1 MKRGM
6 GDGDVI
12 LKKKEELTSEEKLG
26 AGPGEKPEKRS
37 TENTR
42 KKTAADKSDTV
53 ESAVKK
59 PKRRLSADKTDTGKG
74 TAKRSAK
81 KSTEGMPE
89 AKDKPKTAKNKSADK
104 KSAGKKPVGKK
115 PAGKKPAGKKPAG
128 KKSEAKK
135 PDAKKS
141 EPKKSDTK
149 KSDAKKLSEKKTVT
163 KRSGTK
169 KSVSKKAAPE
179 RMADEKAEA
188 VVLVGNA
195 ERNGAAEIDS
205 AAASVDAAEPI
216 NAAEAVGNAES
227 DDATVSVAE
236 IAPPAEIA
244 SGDVRDSAGVG
255 GSEREIHAGSDN
267 AAFRAEESLR
277 AALLGLLGSPDYTPI
292 RRGELCELM
301 APDDERTA
309 GAVLDRLIAEG
320 EAVVGVRGRIMSL
333 SRAGCVRGRFRSN
346 ARGFGFVTP
355 EEGSGDGTDIYIP
368 ADETAYAVDGD
379 TVVVRMHADR
389 DRRERRTEGE
399 VIRIVSHSLTS
410 VTGTVIPVPPEY
422 PVTSETGLCVRPD
435 DPSYNF
441 IVLIDAGN
449 DTVPHAG
456 SCVSAVITDY
466 PDHTGTACG
475 IIERV
480 FGESGTPDAV
490 YASVFYEYGVPLGPN
505 GAFDGELLAEAER
518 ISEEGI
524 HYGADGVYGGDI
536 DGRLDLRGET
546 VFTLDGADAK
556 DLDDAISISR
566 DGDGYILGVHIADVS
581 HYVRPGSELDREA
594 MRRGTSVYVTD
605 RVVPMLPRPISNG
618 ICSLTAGVD
627 RLTVSA
633 IMHIDAQGRT
643 VRSELHRSVIHSRLR
658 GVYGELNDVIAR
670 GAESEYAEKYSVLGE
685 SLTCAQEL
693 YSILLDASGRRGALD
708 METDET
714 RIILDENGAPRDI
727 VLVERGTAERM
738 IEQFMLAANEAVAQT
753 LRTAGMPCVYRIHE
767 DPSPE
772 KMQAFSVFA
781 HNLGLDITPLRGD
794 RVTPAALSAVL
805 AEAERRGI
813 GSVVSVVLLRSL
825 MKARYSTECTGHF
838 GLALDNYCHFTSPI
852 RRYPDLCV
860 HRFIGMLADGANAA
874 EIAAAKRFAEQAA
887 ESSNESELRAVGL
900 ERAIDDLYKA
910 MYMSGREGEE
920 FDGVVS
926 SVTSFGM
933 FVSLPNTVEGLVPI
947 SSLDGF
953 FVFDERALTLSGNRT
968 VYRLGTPVR
977 VRLTR
982 SDIVRRRIDF
992 VLVGGGE
999 RSESGDGDR
1008 IARGRVGAAPSA
1020 GRHASDGRGRKGGR
1034 GRARGNRASAQ
1045 LKRAAKAAQKRRGG
1059 RGGKGKGGKKS
1070 GGRRR

>member
-104 KSAGKKPVGKK
+104 KPAGKKPVGKK

-708 METDET
+708 METDEA

-947 SSLDGF
+947 S
-953 FVFDERALTLSGNRT
+953 
-968 VYRLGTPVR
+968 
-977 VRLTR
+977 
-982 SDIVRRRIDF
+982 
-992 VLVGGGE
+992 
-999 RSESGDGDR
+999 
-1008 IARGRVGAAPSA
+1008 
-1020 GRHASDGRGRKGGR
+1020 
-1034 GRARGNRASAQ
+1034 
-1045 LKRAAKAAQKRRGG
+1045 
-1059 RGGKGKGGKKS
+1059 
-1070 GGRRR
+1070 

>member
-26 AGPGEKPEKRS
+26 TGPGEKPEKRS

-42 KKTAADKSDTV
+42 KKTAADKSDTAG
-53 ESAVKK
+53 SAVKK
-59 PKRRLSADKTDTGKG
+59 PKRRSSADKTDTGKG

-104 KSAGKKPVGKK
+104 K
-115 PAGKKPAGKKPAG
+115 PAG

-149 KSDAKKLSEKKTVT
+149 KSDAKKPPEKKTVT

-169 KSVSKKAAPE
+169 KSVSKKAASE

-227 DDATVSVAE
+227 DDATASVAE

-244 SGDVRDSAGVG
+244 SGDVRDSVGVG
-255 GSEREIHAGSDN
+255 GSEREIHAGGDN

-320 EAVVGVRGRIMSL
+320 EAAVGVRGRIMSL
-333 SRAGCVRGRFRSN
+333 SRAGCVRGRFRAN

-355 EEGSGDGTDIYIP
+355 EEGLGDGSDIYIP

-389 DRRERRTEGE
+389 DRRERRCEGE
-399 VIRIVSHSLTS
+399 VIRIVAHSVTA

-475 IIERV
+475 VIERV

-524 HYGADGVYGGDI
+524 HYGADGVHGGDI

-566 DGDGYILGVHIADVS
+566 DGNGYILGVHIADVS

-708 METDET
+708 METDEA

-738 IEQFMLAANEAVAQT
+738 IEQFMLAANEAVAQM

-874 EIAAAKRFAEQAA
+874 EIAAGQSA
-887 ESSNESELRAVGL
+887 
-900 ERAIDDLYKA
+900 
-910 MYMSGREGEE
+910 
-920 FDGVVS
+920 
-926 SVTSFGM
+926 
-933 FVSLPNTVEGLVPI
+933 LPSRQP
-947 SSLDGF
+947 
-953 FVFDERALTLSGNRT
+953 
-968 VYRLGTPVR
+968 
-977 VRLTR
+977 
-982 SDIVRRRIDF
+982 
-992 VLVGGGE
+992 
-999 RSESGDGDR
+999 
-1008 IARGRVGAAPSA
+1008 
-1020 GRHASDGRGRKGGR
+1020 
-1034 GRARGNRASAQ
+1034 RARTRASCV
-1045 LKRAAKAAQKRRGG
+1045 R
-1059 RGGKGKGGKKS
+1059 
-1070 GGRRR
+1070 

>member
-42 KKTAADKSDTV
+42 RKMAADKSDTAG
-53 ESAVKK
+53 SAVKK

-81 KSTEGMPE
+81 KSIEGMPE
-89 AKDKPKTAKNKSADK
+89 AKDKPKTAKNKSAD
-104 KSAGKKPVGKK
+104 
-115 PAGKKPAGKKPAG
+115 KKPAG

-149 KSDAKKLSEKKTVT
+149 KSDAKKPPEKKTVT

-205 AAASVDAAEPI
+205 AAASVGAAEPI

-227 DDATVSVAE
+227 DDATASVAE

-244 SGDVRDSAGVG
+244 SGDVRGSVGVG
-255 GSEREIHAGSDN
+255 GSEREIHAGGDN

-301 APDDERTA
+301 ALDDERTA

-320 EAVVGVRGRIMSL
+320 EAVVGARGRIMSL
-333 SRAGCVRGRFRSN
+333 SRAGCVRGRFRAN

-355 EEGSGDGTDIYIP
+355 EEGLGDGSDIYIP

-389 DRRERRTEGE
+389 DRRERRCEGE
-399 VIRIVSHSLTS
+399 VIRIVAHSVTA

-475 IIERV
+475 VIERV

-505 GAFDGELLAEAER
+505 GAFDGELLADAER

-524 HYGADGVYGGDI
+524 HYGADGVHGGDI

-594 MRRGTSVYVTD
+594 MYRGTSVYVTD

-708 METDET
+708 METDEA

-1020 GRHASDGRGRKGGR
+1020 GRHASDGRGR
-1034 GRARGNRASAQ
+1034 ARGNRASAQ

>member
-1 MKRGM
+1 M
-6 GDGDVI
+6 
-12 LKKKEELTSEEKLG
+12 
-26 AGPGEKPEKRS
+26 
-37 TENTR
+37 
-42 KKTAADKSDTV
+42 
-53 ESAVKK
+53 
-59 PKRRLSADKTDTGKG
+59 
-74 TAKRSAK
+74 
-81 KSTEGMPE
+81 
-89 AKDKPKTAKNKSADK
+89 
-104 KSAGKKPVGKK
+104 
-115 PAGKKPAGKKPAG
+115 
-128 KKSEAKK
+128 
-135 PDAKKS
+135 
-141 EPKKSDTK
+141 
-149 KSDAKKLSEKKTVT
+149 
-163 KRSGTK
+163 
-169 KSVSKKAAPE
+169 
-179 RMADEKAEA
+179 
-188 VVLVGNA
+188 
-195 ERNGAAEIDS
+195 
-205 AAASVDAAEPI
+205 
-216 NAAEAVGNAES
+216 
-227 DDATVSVAE
+227 
-236 IAPPAEIA
+236 
-244 SGDVRDSAGVG
+244 RDSVGVG
-255 GSEREIHAGSDN
+255 GSEREIHAGGDN

-333 SRAGCVRGRFRSN
+333 SRAGCVRGRFRAN

-355 EEGSGDGTDIYIP
+355 EEGLGDGSDIYIP

-389 DRRERRTEGE
+389 DRRERRCEGE
-399 VIRIVSHSLTS
+399 VIRIVAHSVTA
-410 VTGTVIPVPPEY
+410 VTGTVIPVPPEC

-475 IIERV
+475 VIERV
-480 FGESGTPDAV
+480 FGENGTPDAV

-524 HYGADGVYGGDI
+524 HYGADGVHGGDI
-536 DGRLDLRGET
+536 
-546 VFTLDGADAK
+546 
-556 DLDDAISISR
+556 
-566 DGDGYILGVHIADVS
+566 DGYILGVHIADVS

-708 METDET
+708 METDEA

-1008 IARGRVGAAPSA
+1008 IARGRGGAAPSA

>member
-42 KKTAADKSDTV
+42 KKTAADKSDTAG
-53 ESAVKK
+53 SAVKK
-59 PKRRLSADKTDTGKG
+59 PKRRSSADKTDTGKG

-104 KSAGKKPVGKK
+104 K

-135 PDAKKS
+135 SEAKKS

-149 KSDAKKLSEKKTVT
+149 KSDAKKPPEKKTVT

-169 KSVSKKAAPE
+169 KSVSKKAASE

-205 AAASVDAAEPI
+205 AAASVGAAEPI
-216 NAAEAVGNAES
+216 NAGEAVGNAES
-227 DDATVSVAE
+227 DDATASVAE

-244 SGDVRDSAGVG
+244 SGDVG
-255 GSEREIHAGSDN
+255 GSEREIHAGGDN

-333 SRAGCVRGRFRSN
+333 SRAGCVRGRFRAN

-355 EEGSGDGTDIYIP
+355 EEGLGDGSDIYIP

-389 DRRERRTEGE
+389 DRRERRCEGE
-399 VIRIVSHSLTS
+399 VIRIVAHSVTA

-475 IIERV
+475 VIERV

-524 HYGADGVYGGDI
+524 HYGADGVHGGDI

-708 METDET
+708 METDEA

-860 HRFIGMLADGANAA
+860 HRFIGMLADGANAT

-1008 IARGRVGAAPSA
+1008 IARGRGGAAPSA

-1070 GGRRR
+1070 SGRRR

>member
-26 AGPGEKPEKRS
+26 TGPGEKPEKRS

-42 KKTAADKSDTV
+42 KKTAADKSDTAG
-53 ESAVKK
+53 SAVKK
-59 PKRRLSADKTDTGKG
+59 PKRRSSADKTDTGKG

-104 KSAGKKPVGKK
+104 K
-115 PAGKKPAGKKPAG
+115 PAG

-149 KSDAKKLSEKKTVT
+149 KSDAKKPPEKKTVT

-169 KSVSKKAAPE
+169 KSVSKKAASE

-227 DDATVSVAE
+227 DDATASVAE

-244 SGDVRDSAGVG
+244 SGDVRDSVGVG
-255 GSEREIHAGSDN
+255 GSEREIHAGGDN

-320 EAVVGVRGRIMSL
+320 EAAVGVRGRIMSL
-333 SRAGCVRGRFRSN
+333 SRAGCVRGRFRAN

-355 EEGSGDGTDIYIP
+355 EEGLGDGSDIYIP

-389 DRRERRTEGE
+389 DRRERRCEGE
-399 VIRIVSHSLTS
+399 VIRIVAHSVTA

-475 IIERV
+475 VIERV

-524 HYGADGVYGGDI
+524 HYGADGVHGGDI

-566 DGDGYILGVHIADVS
+566 DGNGYILGVHIADVS

-708 METDET
+708 METDEA

-738 IEQFMLAANEAVAQT
+738 IEQFMLAANEAVAQM

-772 KMQAFSVFA
+772 K
-781 HNLGLDITPLRGD
+781 
-794 RVTPAALSAVL
+794 
-805 AEAERRGI
+805 
-813 GSVVSVVLLRSL
+813 
-825 MKARYSTECTGHF
+825 
-838 GLALDNYCHFTSPI
+838 I
-852 RRYPDLCV
+852 RRFRY
-860 HRFIGMLADGANAA
+860 
-874 EIAAAKRFAEQAA
+874 
-887 ESSNESELRAVGL
+887 LRIISGL
-900 ERAIDDLYKA
+900 I
-910 MYMSGREGEE
+910 
-920 FDGVVS
+920 
-926 SVTSFGM
+926 
-933 FVSLPNTVEGLVPI
+933 
-947 SSLDGF
+947 
-953 FVFDERALTLSGNRT
+953 
-968 VYRLGTPVR
+968 
-977 VRLTR
+977 
-982 SDIVRRRIDF
+982 
-992 VLVGGGE
+992 
-999 RSESGDGDR
+999 
-1008 IARGRVGAAPSA
+1008 
-1020 GRHASDGRGRKGGR
+1020 
-1034 GRARGNRASAQ
+1034 
-1045 LKRAAKAAQKRRGG
+1045 
-1059 RGGKGKGGKKS
+1059 
-1070 GGRRR
+1070 

>member
-26 AGPGEKPEKRS
+26 TGPGEKPEKRS

-42 KKTAADKSDTV
+42 KKTAADKSDTAG
-53 ESAVKK
+53 SAVKK
-59 PKRRLSADKTDTGKG
+59 PKRRSSADKTDTGKG

-104 KSAGKKPVGKK
+104 K
-115 PAGKKPAGKKPAG
+115 PAG

-149 KSDAKKLSEKKTVT
+149 KSDAKKPPEKKTVT

-169 KSVSKKAAPE
+169 KSVSKKAASE

-227 DDATVSVAE
+227 DDATASVAE

-244 SGDVRDSAGVG
+244 SGDVRDSVGVG
-255 GSEREIHAGSDN
+255 GSEREIHAGGDN

-320 EAVVGVRGRIMSL
+320 EAAVGVRGRIMSL
-333 SRAGCVRGRFRSN
+333 SRAGCVRGRFRAN

-355 EEGSGDGTDIYIP
+355 EEGLGDGSDIYIP

-389 DRRERRTEGE
+389 DRRERRCEGE
-399 VIRIVSHSLTS
+399 VIRIVAHSVTA

-475 IIERV
+475 VIERV

-524 HYGADGVYGGDI
+524 HYGADGVHGGDI

-566 DGDGYILGVHIADVS
+566 DGNGYILGVHIADVS

-708 METDET
+708 METDEA

-738 IEQFMLAANEAVAQT
+738 IEQFMLAANEAVAQM

-825 MKARYSTECTGHF
+825 MKAR
-838 GLALDNYCHFTSPI
+838 
-852 RRYPDLCV
+852 V
-860 HRFIGMLADGANAA
+860 HRTF
-874 EIAAAKRFAEQAA
+874 
-887 ESSNESELRAVGL
+887 RAC
-900 ERAIDDLYKA
+900 
-910 MYMSGREGEE
+910 
-920 FDGVVS
+920 
-926 SVTSFGM
+926 
-933 FVSLPNTVEGLVPI
+933 
-947 SSLDGF
+947 
-953 FVFDERALTLSGNRT
+953 
-968 VYRLGTPVR
+968 
-977 VRLTR
+977 
-982 SDIVRRRIDF
+982 
-992 VLVGGGE
+992 
-999 RSESGDGDR
+999 
-1008 IARGRVGAAPSA
+1008 AR
-1020 GRHASDGRGRKGGR
+1020 
-1034 GRARGNRASAQ
+1034 
-1045 LKRAAKAAQKRRGG
+1045 
-1059 RGGKGKGGKKS
+1059 
-1070 GGRRR
+1070 

>member
-42 KKTAADKSDTV
+42 KKTAADKSDTAG
-53 ESAVKK
+53 SAVKK
-59 PKRRLSADKTDTGKG
+59 PKRRSSADKTDTGKG

-81 KSTEGMPE
+81 KSTEEMPE

-104 KSAGKKPVGKK
+104 KPAGKKPVGKK

-195 ERNGAAEIDS
+195 ERNGAAEIGS
-205 AAASVDAAEPI
+205 AAASVGAAEPI

-227 DDATVSVAE
+227 DDATASVAE

-244 SGDVRDSAGVG
+244 SGDVRDSVGVG
-255 GSEREIHAGSDN
+255 GSEREIHAGGDN

-320 EAVVGVRGRIMSL
+320 EAVVGARGRIMSL
-333 SRAGCVRGRFRSN
+333 SRAGCVRGRFRAN

-355 EEGSGDGTDIYIP
+355 EEGLGDGSDIYIP

-379 TVVVRMHADR
+379 TVVVRIHADR
-389 DRRERRTEGE
+389 DRRERRCEGE
-399 VIRIVSHSLTS
+399 VIRIVAHSVTA

-475 IIERV
+475 VIERV
-480 FGESGTPDAV
+480 FGEGGTPDAV

-524 HYGADGVYGGDI
+524 HYGADGVHGGDI

-556 DLDDAISISR
+556 DLDDAISVSR

-708 METDET
+708 METDEA

-781 HNLGLDITPLRGD
+781 HNIGLDITPLRGD

-910 MYMSGREGEE
+910 MYMSGREG
-920 FDGVVS
+920 DGVVS

-968 VYRLGTPVR
+968 V
-977 VRLTR
+977 
-982 SDIVRRRIDF
+982 
-992 VLVGGGE
+992 
-999 RSESGDGDR
+999 
-1008 IARGRVGAAPSA
+1008 
-1020 GRHASDGRGRKGGR
+1020 
-1034 GRARGNRASAQ
+1034 
-1045 LKRAAKAAQKRRGG
+1045 
-1059 RGGKGKGGKKS
+1059 
-1070 GGRRR
+1070 

>member
-1 MKRGM
+1 MRGI

-26 AGPGEKPEKRS
+26 AGHDEKPEKKN
-37 TENTR
+37 TENAR
-42 KKTAADKSDTV
+42 KKTAADKPDTAD
-53 ESAVKK
+53 SAVKK
-59 PKRRLSADKTDTGKG
+59 PKRRSAAEK
-74 TAKRSAK
+74 
-81 KSTEGMPE
+81 PE
-89 AKDKPKTAKNKSADK
+89 AEDRPKTAKKKPAEKKPAEKKPAEK
-104 KSAGKKPVGKK
+104 KSAEKKS
-115 PAGKKPAGKKPAG
+115 AG

-135 PDAKKS
+135 S
-141 EPKKSDTK
+141 ESK
-149 KSDAKKLSEKKTVT
+149 KSDAKKPSEKKAGT
-163 KRSGTK
+163 KRSGAK
-169 KSVSKKAAPE
+169 KSVSKKAASE
-179 RMADEKAEA
+179 SAADEKAEA
-188 VVLVGNA
+188 AELVGNA

-205 AAASVDAAEPI
+205 AAASVDVS
-216 NAAEAVGNAES
+216 EAVDNAES
-227 DDATVSVAE
+227 DDAHAAAAEITSVAE
-236 IAPPAEIA
+236 TAPAAGIAPPAEIA
-244 SGDVRDSAGVG
+244 SGDVRDSVGTG
-255 GSEREIHAGSDN
+255 GSERETGAGGDSGAD
-267 AAFRAEESLR
+267 RTEESLS
-277 AALLGLLGSPDYTPI
+277 AALLGLLCSPDYTPI
-292 RRGELCELM
+292 RRKELCELI
-301 APDDERTA
+301 APGDERAA
-309 GAVLDRLIAEG
+309 GAALDRLIAEG

-333 SRAGCVRGRFRSN
+333 SRAGCVRGRFRAN

-355 EEGSGDGTDIYIP
+355 EEGMGDGSDIYIP

-389 DRRERRTEGE
+389 DRRERRCEGE
-399 VIRIVSHSLTS
+399 VIRIVAHSVTA

-475 IIERV
+475 VIERV

-524 HYGADGVYGGDI
+524 HYGADGVHGGDI

-556 DLDDAISISR
+556 DLDDAINIRR

-708 METDET
+708 METDEA

-794 RVTPAALSAVL
+794 RVTPAAISAVL

-860 HRFIGMLADGANAA
+860 HRFIGMLADGADAA

-887 ESSNESELRAVGL
+887 ESSNEGELRAVGL

-947 SSLDGF
+947 SSLDGY

-992 VLVGGGE
+992 VLVGDGE

-1008 IARGRVGAAPSA
+1008 TARGRGGAASSV
-1020 GRHASDGRGRKGGR
+1020 GRHDSDRRGGKGGR

>member
-104 KSAGKKPVGKK
+104 KPAGKKPVGKK

-708 METDET
+708 METDEA

-825 MKARYSTECTGHF
+825 MKARSSTECTGHF

-947 SSLDGF
+947 S
-953 FVFDERALTLSGNRT
+953 
-968 VYRLGTPVR
+968 
-977 VRLTR
+977 
-982 SDIVRRRIDF
+982 
-992 VLVGGGE
+992 
-999 RSESGDGDR
+999 
-1008 IARGRVGAAPSA
+1008 
-1020 GRHASDGRGRKGGR
+1020 
-1034 GRARGNRASAQ
+1034 
-1045 LKRAAKAAQKRRGG
+1045 
-1059 RGGKGKGGKKS
+1059 
-1070 GGRRR
+1070 

>member
-42 KKTAADKSDTV
+42 KKMAADKSDTV

-59 PKRRLSADKTDTGKG
+59 PKRRSSADNTDTGKG

-104 KSAGKKPVGKK
+104 KPAGKK

-135 PDAKKS
+135 PDAKKP

-149 KSDAKKLSEKKTVT
+149 KSDAKKPPEKKTVT

-169 KSVSKKAAPE
+169 KSVSKKAASE

-227 DDATVSVAE
+227 DDATASVAE

-244 SGDVRDSAGVG
+244 SGDVRDSVGVG
-255 GSEREIHAGSDN
+255 GSEREIHAGGDN

-333 SRAGCVRGRFRSN
+333 SRAGCVRGRFRAN

-355 EEGSGDGTDIYIP
+355 EEGLGDGSDIYIP

-389 DRRERRTEGE
+389 DRRERRCEGE
-399 VIRIVSHSLTS
+399 VIRIVAHSVTA

-475 IIERV
+475 VIERV

-490 YASVFYEYGVPLGPN
+490 YASVF
-505 GAFDGELLAEAER
+505 
-518 ISEEGI
+518 
-524 HYGADGVYGGDI
+524 
-536 DGRLDLRGET
+536 
-546 VFTLDGADAK
+546 
-556 DLDDAISISR
+556 
-566 DGDGYILGVHIADVS
+566 
-581 HYVRPGSELDREA
+581 
-594 MRRGTSVYVTD
+594 
-605 RVVPMLPRPISNG
+605 
-618 ICSLTAGVD
+618 
-627 RLTVSA
+627 
-633 IMHIDAQGRT
+633 
-643 VRSELHRSVIHSRLR
+643 
-658 GVYGELNDVIAR
+658 
-670 GAESEYAEKYSVLGE
+670 
-685 SLTCAQEL
+685 
-693 YSILLDASGRRGALD
+693 
-708 METDET
+708 
-714 RIILDENGAPRDI
+714 
-727 VLVERGTAERM
+727 
-738 IEQFMLAANEAVAQT
+738 
-753 LRTAGMPCVYRIHE
+753 
-767 DPSPE
+767 
-772 KMQAFSVFA
+772 
-781 HNLGLDITPLRGD
+781 
-794 RVTPAALSAVL
+794 
-805 AEAERRGI
+805 
-813 GSVVSVVLLRSL
+813 
-825 MKARYSTECTGHF
+825 
-838 GLALDNYCHFTSPI
+838 
-852 RRYPDLCV
+852 
-860 HRFIGMLADGANAA
+860 
-874 EIAAAKRFAEQAA
+874 
-887 ESSNESELRAVGL
+887 
-900 ERAIDDLYKA
+900 
-910 MYMSGREGEE
+910 
-920 FDGVVS
+920 
-926 SVTSFGM
+926 
-933 FVSLPNTVEGLVPI
+933 
-947 SSLDGF
+947 
-953 FVFDERALTLSGNRT
+953 
-968 VYRLGTPVR
+968 
-977 VRLTR
+977 
-982 SDIVRRRIDF
+982 
-992 VLVGGGE
+992 
-999 RSESGDGDR
+999 
-1008 IARGRVGAAPSA
+1008 
-1020 GRHASDGRGRKGGR
+1020 
-1034 GRARGNRASAQ
+1034 
-1045 LKRAAKAAQKRRGG
+1045 
-1059 RGGKGKGGKKS
+1059 
-1070 GGRRR
+1070 

>member
-42 KKTAADKSDTV
+42 KKTAADKSDTAG
-53 ESAVKK
+53 SAVKK
-59 PKRRLSADKTDTGKG
+59 PKRRSSADKTDTGKG

-104 KSAGKKPVGKK
+104 K

-135 PDAKKS
+135 SEAKKS

-149 KSDAKKLSEKKTVT
+149 KSDAKKPPEKKTVT

-169 KSVSKKAAPE
+169 KSVSKKAASE

-205 AAASVDAAEPI
+205 AAASVGAAEPI
-216 NAAEAVGNAES
+216 NAGEAVGNAES
-227 DDATVSVAE
+227 DDATASVAE

-244 SGDVRDSAGVG
+244 SGDVRDSVGVG
-255 GSEREIHAGSDN
+255 GSEREIHAGGDN

-333 SRAGCVRGRFRSN
+333 SRAGCVRGRFRAN

-355 EEGSGDGTDIYIP
+355 EEGLGDGSDIYIP

-389 DRRERRTEGE
+389 DRRERRCEGE
-399 VIRIVSHSLTS
+399 VIRIVAHSVTA

-475 IIERV
+475 VIERV

-490 YASVFYEYGVPLGPN
+490 YASVYYEYGVPLGPN

-524 HYGADGVYGGDI
+524 HYGADGVHGGDI

-708 METDET
+708 METDEA

-860 HRFIGMLADGANAA
+860 HRFIGMLADGANAT

-992 VLVGGGE
+992 VLVGGGD

-1008 IARGRVGAAPSA
+1008 IARGRGGAAPSA

-1045 LKRAAKAAQKRRGG
+1045 LKRAAKAAQKRRGS

>member
-1 MKRGM
+1 MKRSM

-42 KKTAADKSDTV
+42 KKTAADKSDTAG
-53 ESAVKK
+53 SAVKK
-59 PKRRLSADKTDTGKG
+59 PKRRSSADKTDTGKG

-104 KSAGKKPVGKK
+104 KPAGKK

-149 KSDAKKLSEKKTVT
+149 KSDAKKPPEKKTVT

-227 DDATVSVAE
+227 DDATASVAE

-244 SGDVRDSAGVG
+244 SGDVRDSVGVG

-333 SRAGCVRGRFRSN
+333 SRAGCVRGRFRAN

-355 EEGSGDGTDIYIP
+355 EEGLGDGSDIYIP

-389 DRRERRTEGE
+389 DRRERRCEGE
-399 VIRIVSHSLTS
+399 VIRIVAHSVTA

-475 IIERV
+475 VIERV

-524 HYGADGVYGGDI
+524 HYGADGVHGGDI

-708 METDET
+708 METDEA

-1008 IARGRVGAAPSA
+1008 IARGRGGAAPSD

-1070 GGRRR
+1070 SGRRR

>member
-26 AGPGEKPEKRS
+26 TGPGEKPEKRS

-42 KKTAADKSDTV
+42 KKTAADKSDTAG
-53 ESAVKK
+53 SAVKK
-59 PKRRLSADKTDTGKG
+59 PKRRSSADKTDTGKG

-104 KSAGKKPVGKK
+104 K
-115 PAGKKPAGKKPAG
+115 PAG

-149 KSDAKKLSEKKTVT
+149 KSDAKKPPEKKTVT

-169 KSVSKKAAPE
+169 KSVSKKAASE

-227 DDATVSVAE
+227 DDATASVAE

-244 SGDVRDSAGVG
+244 SGDVRDSVGVG
-255 GSEREIHAGSDN
+255 GSEREIHAGGDN

-320 EAVVGVRGRIMSL
+320 EAAVGVRGRIMSL
-333 SRAGCVRGRFRSN
+333 SRAGCVRGRFRAN

-355 EEGSGDGTDIYIP
+355 EEGLGDGSDIYIP

-389 DRRERRTEGE
+389 DRRERRCEGE
-399 VIRIVSHSLTS
+399 VIRIVAHSVTA

-475 IIERV
+475 VIERV

-524 HYGADGVYGGDI
+524 HYGADGVHGGDI

-566 DGDGYILGVHIADVS
+566 DGNGYILGVHIADVS

-708 METDET
+708 METDEA

-738 IEQFMLAANEAVAQT
+738 IEQFMLAANEAVAQM
-753 LRTAGMPCVYRIHE
+753 LRTAGMPCV
-767 DPSPE
+767 
-772 KMQAFSVFA
+772 
-781 HNLGLDITPLRGD
+781 
-794 RVTPAALSAVL
+794 
-805 AEAERRGI
+805 
-813 GSVVSVVLLRSL
+813 
-825 MKARYSTECTGHF
+825 
-838 GLALDNYCHFTSPI
+838 
-852 RRYPDLCV
+852 
-860 HRFIGMLADGANAA
+860 
-874 EIAAAKRFAEQAA
+874 
-887 ESSNESELRAVGL
+887 
-900 ERAIDDLYKA
+900 
-910 MYMSGREGEE
+910 
-920 FDGVVS
+920 
-926 SVTSFGM
+926 
-933 FVSLPNTVEGLVPI
+933 
-947 SSLDGF
+947 
-953 FVFDERALTLSGNRT
+953 
-968 VYRLGTPVR
+968 
-977 VRLTR
+977 
-982 SDIVRRRIDF
+982 
-992 VLVGGGE
+992 
-999 RSESGDGDR
+999 
-1008 IARGRVGAAPSA
+1008 
-1020 GRHASDGRGRKGGR
+1020 
-1034 GRARGNRASAQ
+1034 
-1045 LKRAAKAAQKRRGG
+1045 
-1059 RGGKGKGGKKS
+1059 
-1070 GGRRR
+1070 

>member
-42 KKTAADKSDTV
+42 KKTAADKSDTAG
-53 ESAVKK
+53 SAVKK
-59 PKRRLSADKTDTGKG
+59 PKRRSSADKTDTGKG

-104 KSAGKKPVGKK
+104 KPAAKK
-115 PAGKKPAGKKPAG
+115 PAAKKPAGKKPAG

-149 KSDAKKLSEKKTVT
+149 KSDAKKPPEKKTVT

-205 AAASVDAAEPI
+205 AAASVGAAEPI

-227 DDATVSVAE
+227 DDATASV
-236 IAPPAEIA
+236 AEIA
-244 SGDVRDSAGVG
+244 SGDVRDSVGVG
-255 GSEREIHAGSDN
+255 GSEREIHAGGDN

-320 EAVVGVRGRIMSL
+320 EAAVGVRGRIMSL
-333 SRAGCVRGRFRSN
+333 SRAGCVRGRFRAN

-355 EEGSGDGTDIYIP
+355 EEGLGDGSDIYIP

-389 DRRERRTEGE
+389 DRRERRCEGE
-399 VIRIVSHSLTS
+399 VIRIVAHSVTA

-475 IIERV
+475 VIERV

-524 HYGADGVYGGDI
+524 HYGADGVHGGDI

-670 GAESEYAEKYSVLGE
+670 GAESEYAEKYSALGE

-708 METDET
+708 METDEA

-1008 IARGRVGAAPSA
+1008 IARGRGGAAPSA

-1070 GGRRR
+1070 SGRRR

>member
-42 KKTAADKSDTV
+42 KKTAADKSDTAG
-53 ESAVKK
+53 SAVKK
-59 PKRRLSADKTDTGKG
+59 PKRRSSADKTDTGKG

-104 KSAGKKPVGKK
+104 KPAAKK
-115 PAGKKPAGKKPAG
+115 PAAKKPAGKKPAG

-149 KSDAKKLSEKKTVT
+149 KSDAKKPPEKKTVT

-205 AAASVDAAEPI
+205 AAASVGAAEPI

-227 DDATVSVAE
+227 DDATASV
-236 IAPPAEIA
+236 AEIA
-244 SGDVRDSAGVG
+244 SGDVRDSVGVG
-255 GSEREIHAGSDN
+255 GSEREIHAGGDN

-320 EAVVGVRGRIMSL
+320 EAAVGVRGRIMSL
-333 SRAGCVRGRFRSN
+333 SRAGCVRGRFRAN

-355 EEGSGDGTDIYIP
+355 EEGLGDGSDIYIP

-389 DRRERRTEGE
+389 DRRERRCEGE
-399 VIRIVSHSLTS
+399 VIRIVAHSVTA

-475 IIERV
+475 VIERV

-518 ISEEGI
+518 ISEKGI
-524 HYGADGVYGGDI
+524 HYGADGVHGGDI

-708 METDET
+708 METDEA

-781 HNLGLDITPLRGD
+781 HNLGLDISPLRGD

-1008 IARGRVGAAPSA
+1008 IARVRGGAAPSA

-1059 RGGKGKGGKKS
+1059 RDGKGKGGKKS

>member
-42 KKTAADKSDTV
+42 KKTAADKSDTAG
-53 ESAVKK
+53 SAVKK
-59 PKRRLSADKTDTGKG
+59 PKRRSSADKTDTGKG

-104 KSAGKKPVGKK
+104 K

-135 PDAKKS
+135 SEAKKS

-149 KSDAKKLSEKKTVT
+149 KSDAKKPPEKKTVT

-169 KSVSKKAAPE
+169 KSVSKKAASE

-205 AAASVDAAEPI
+205 AAASVGAAEPI
-216 NAAEAVGNAES
+216 NAGEAVGNAES
-227 DDATVSVAE
+227 DDATASVAE

-244 SGDVRDSAGVG
+244 SGDVRDSVGVG
-255 GSEREIHAGSDN
+255 GSEREIHAGGDN

-333 SRAGCVRGRFRSN
+333 SRAGCVRGRFRAN

-355 EEGSGDGTDIYIP
+355 EEGLGDGSDIYIP

-389 DRRERRTEGE
+389 DRRERRCEGE
-399 VIRIVSHSLTS
+399 VIRIVAHSVTA

-475 IIERV
+475 VIERV

-524 HYGADGVYGGDI
+524 HYGADGVHGGDI

-708 METDET
+708 METDEA

-860 HRFIGMLADGANAA
+860 HRFIGMLADGANAT

-982 SDIVRRRIDF
+982 SDIVRRAATVI
-992 VLVGGGE
+992 
-999 RSESGDGDR
+999 ESRAVAEEPHLLPADMPR
-1008 IARGRVGAAPSA
+1008 TGAAERA
-1020 GRHASDGRGRKGGR
+1020 DAAEHAAIAHPLS
-1034 GRARGNRASAQ
+1034 
-1045 LKRAAKAAQKRRGG
+1045 
-1059 RGGKGKGGKKS
+1059 
-1070 GGRRR
+1070 

>member
-1 MKRGM
+1 MMRGI

-26 AGPGEKPEKRS
+26 AGHDEKPEKKN
-37 TENTR
+37 TENAR
-42 KKTAADKSDTV
+42 KKTAADKPDTAD
-53 ESAVKK
+53 SAVKK
-59 PKRRLSADKTDTGKG
+59 PKRRSAAEK
-74 TAKRSAK
+74 
-81 KSTEGMPE
+81 PE
-89 AKDKPKTAKNKSADK
+89 AEDRPKTAKKKPAEKKPAEKKPAEK
-104 KSAGKKPVGKK
+104 KSAEKKS
-115 PAGKKPAGKKPAG
+115 AG

-135 PDAKKS
+135 S
-141 EPKKSDTK
+141 ESK
-149 KSDAKKLSEKKTVT
+149 KSDAKKPSEKKAGT
-163 KRSGTK
+163 KRSGAK
-169 KSVSKKAAPE
+169 KSVSKKAASE
-179 RMADEKAEA
+179 SAADEKAEA
-188 VVLVGNA
+188 AELVGNA

-205 AAASVDAAEPI
+205 AAASVDVS
-216 NAAEAVGNAES
+216 EAVDNAES
-227 DDATVSVAE
+227 DDAHAAAAEITSVAE
-236 IAPPAEIA
+236 TAPAAGIAPPAEIA
-244 SGDVRDSAGVG
+244 SGDVRDSVGTG
-255 GSEREIHAGSDN
+255 GSERETGAGGDSGAD
-267 AAFRAEESLR
+267 RTEESLS
-277 AALLGLLGSPDYTPI
+277 AALLGLLCSPDYTPI
-292 RRGELCELM
+292 RRKELCELI
-301 APDDERTA
+301 APGDERAA
-309 GAVLDRLIAEG
+309 GAALDRLIAEG

-333 SRAGCVRGRFRSN
+333 SRAGCVRGRFRAN

-355 EEGSGDGTDIYIP
+355 EEGMGDGSDIYIP

-389 DRRERRTEGE
+389 DRRERRCEGE
-399 VIRIVSHSLTS
+399 VIRIVAHSVTA

-475 IIERV
+475 VIERV

-524 HYGADGVYGGDI
+524 HYGADGVHGGDI

-556 DLDDAISISR
+556 DLDDAINIRR

-708 METDET
+708 METDEA

-794 RVTPAALSAVL
+794 RVTPAAISAVL

-860 HRFIGMLADGANAA
+860 HRFIGMLADGADAA

-887 ESSNESELRAVGL
+887 ESSNEGELRAVGL

-947 SSLDGF
+947 SSLDGY

-992 VLVGGGE
+992 VLVGDGE

-1008 IARGRVGAAPSA
+1008 TARGRGGAASSV
-1020 GRHASDGRGRKGGR
+1020 GRHDSDRRGGKGGR

>member
-1 MKRGM
+1 MVRGIRRR
-6 GDGDVI
+6 VV
-12 LKKKEELTSEEKLG
+12 KKKEELPEEEK
-26 AGPGEKPEKRS
+26 AERS
-37 TENTR
+37 PAE
-42 KKTAADKSDTV
+42 
-53 ESAVKK
+53 
-59 PKRRLSADKTDTGKG
+59 
-74 TAKRSAK
+74 K
-81 KSTEGMPE
+81 KSG
-89 AKDKPKTAKNKSADK
+89 
-104 KSAGKKPVGKK
+104 
-115 PAGKKPAGKKPAG
+115 
-128 KKSEAKK
+128 
-135 PDAKKS
+135 
-141 EPKKSDTK
+141 
-149 KSDAKKLSEKKTVT
+149 
-163 KRSGTK
+163 
-169 KSVSKKAAPE
+169 SKKAAE
-179 RMADEKAEA
+179 D
-188 VVLVGNA
+188 
-195 ERNGAAEIDS
+195 
-205 AAASVDAAEPI
+205 
-216 NAAEAVGNAES
+216 
-227 DDATVSVAE
+227 
-236 IAPPAEIA
+236 
-244 SGDVRDSAGVG
+244 
-255 GSEREIHAGSDN
+255 
-267 AAFRAEESLR
+267 
-277 AALLGLLGSPDYTPI
+277 
-292 RRGELCELM
+292 
-301 APDDERTA
+301 
-309 GAVLDRLIAEG
+309 
-320 EAVVGVRGRIMSL
+320 EAVVGVRGGVISL
-333 SRAGCVRGRFRSN
+333 AASGCIRGRFRSN

-379 TVVVRMHADR
+379 TVVVRMHANR

-505 GAFDGELLAEAER
+505 GAFDGELLSEAER

-524 HYGADGVYGGDI
+524 HYGADGVHGGDI

-556 DLDDAISISR
+556 DLDDAISIR
-566 DGDGYILGVHIADVS
+566 REGDGYMLGVHIADVS

-658 GVYGELNDVIAR
+658 GVYGELNDVIEH

-685 SLTCAQEL
+685 SLACAQEL
-693 YSILLDASGRRGALD
+693 YSILLRASRDRGALD
-708 METDET
+708 METDEA

-738 IEQFMLAANEAVAQT
+738 IEQFMLAANEAVAQM

-781 HNLGLDITPLRGD
+781 NNLGLDITPLRGD
-794 RVTPAALSAVL
+794 RVTPAAISSVL

-860 HRFIGMLADGANAA
+860 HRFIGMLADGAGAG
-874 EIAAAKRFAEQAA
+874 ERAAAKRFAEQAA
-887 ESSNESELRAVGL
+887 ESSNEGELRAVGL
-900 ERAIDDLYKA
+900 ERAIDDLFKA

-933 FVSLPNTVEGLVPI
+933 FVSLPNTVEGLVSI
-947 SSLDGF
+947 SSLDGY

-999 RSESGDGDR
+999 RSESEDGGGPAHTCGGAASRGGDGHGKDKNG
-1008 IARGRVGAAPSA
+1008 RGKN
-1020 GRHASDGRGRKGGR
+1020 GRGKDKNGRGKGGDGRGAGGGR
-1034 GRARGNRASAQ
+1034 SRANRVSAQ

-1059 RGGKGKGGKKS
+1059 RGGKGR
-1070 GGRRR
+1070 GRRGR

>member
-59 PKRRLSADKTDTGKG
+59 PKRRSSADKTDTGKG

-89 AKDKPKTAKNKSADK
+89 AKDKPKTAKNKSAD
-104 KSAGKKPVGKK
+104 KK

-149 KSDAKKLSEKKTVT
+149 KSDAKKPPEKKTVT

-169 KSVSKKAAPE
+169 KSVSKKAASE
-179 RMADEKAEA
+179 RMSDEKAEA
-188 VVLVGNA
+188 FVLVGNA

-205 AAASVDAAEPI
+205 AAASVGAAEPI

-227 DDATVSVAE
+227 DDATASVAE

-244 SGDVRDSAGVG
+244 SGDVRDSVGVG

-320 EAVVGVRGRIMSL
+320 EAVVGARGRIMSL
-333 SRAGCVRGRFRSN
+333 SRAGCVRGRFRAN

-355 EEGSGDGTDIYIP
+355 EEGLGDGSDIYIP

-389 DRRERRTEGE
+389 DRRERRCEGE
-399 VIRIVSHSLTS
+399 VIRIVAHSVTA

-475 IIERV
+475 VIERV

-524 HYGADGVYGGDI
+524 HYGADGVHGGDI

-566 DGDGYILGVHIADVS
+566 DGDGYILGVHIADV
-581 HYVRPGSELDREA
+581 
-594 MRRGTSVYVTD
+594 
-605 RVVPMLPRPISNG
+605 
-618 ICSLTAGVD
+618 
-627 RLTVSA
+627 
-633 IMHIDAQGRT
+633 
-643 VRSELHRSVIHSRLR
+643 
-658 GVYGELNDVIAR
+658 
-670 GAESEYAEKYSVLGE
+670 
-685 SLTCAQEL
+685 
-693 YSILLDASGRRGALD
+693 
-708 METDET
+708 
-714 RIILDENGAPRDI
+714 
-727 VLVERGTAERM
+727 
-738 IEQFMLAANEAVAQT
+738 
-753 LRTAGMPCVYRIHE
+753 
-767 DPSPE
+767 
-772 KMQAFSVFA
+772 
-781 HNLGLDITPLRGD
+781 
-794 RVTPAALSAVL
+794 
-805 AEAERRGI
+805 
-813 GSVVSVVLLRSL
+813 
-825 MKARYSTECTGHF
+825 
-838 GLALDNYCHFTSPI
+838 
-852 RRYPDLCV
+852 
-860 HRFIGMLADGANAA
+860 
-874 EIAAAKRFAEQAA
+874 
-887 ESSNESELRAVGL
+887 
-900 ERAIDDLYKA
+900 
-910 MYMSGREGEE
+910 
-920 FDGVVS
+920 
-926 SVTSFGM
+926 
-933 FVSLPNTVEGLVPI
+933 
-947 SSLDGF
+947 
-953 FVFDERALTLSGNRT
+953 
-968 VYRLGTPVR
+968 
-977 VRLTR
+977 
-982 SDIVRRRIDF
+982 
-992 VLVGGGE
+992 
-999 RSESGDGDR
+999 
-1008 IARGRVGAAPSA
+1008 
-1020 GRHASDGRGRKGGR
+1020 
-1034 GRARGNRASAQ
+1034 
-1045 LKRAAKAAQKRRGG
+1045 
-1059 RGGKGKGGKKS
+1059 
-1070 GGRRR
+1070 